1 MFYTNPGNKAFY
13 SDCYIKALIRKRN
26 ERQQRSYSPIIYDE
40 ADGPIHPKRVKGY
53 YDIQEAYFKKEQV
66 IITSQ
71 KDISTSYVEKV
82 FNIEEMKS

>member
-26 ERQQRSYSPIIYDE
+26 ERQMRSYSPIIYDE
-40 ADGPIHPKRVKGY
+40 ADGPVNPKRVKAY
-53 YDIQEAYFKKEQV
+53 YDIQEEYFKNEKV
-66 IITSQ
+66 LFTSQ
-71 KDISTSYVEKV
+71 KDISTSYAQKV